1 MLMEE
6 GLPGPLQR
14 LHWRSH
20 SRVYRSAFV
29 MQGRAWVVALLNP
42 SDGELHRQLKGF
54 VALEAIDA
62 IGADQAHQKR

>member
-29 MQGRAWVVALLNP
+29 MQGRAW
-42 SDGELHRQLKGF
+42 DGR
-54 VALEAIDA
+54 AA
-62 IGADQAHQKR
+62 